1 MENNEFSIQN
11 SSKSKEISETLPS
24 NINQIINNPQKIEK
38 NLEEIEEN
46 DELGYIPGNNYMGFN
61 NFNSKKRLDSTDS
74 PIRAKFSIDLPN
86 VSKQRLH
93 EYLNDDLLN
102 ALEYSPQIP
111 TINNDLNNSQKNEN
125 ITPDNNP
132 NNLFG
137 FSLYPSTQ
145 NNTSNNNINNIPE
158 YYPNKQNFWNQR
170 NIINNNTINSKFPN
184 AINNKINYNN
194 YNFNLN
200 YYGMPNNNQNNID
213 NFNNIPMFIPKKLRN
228 NEYPSK
234 NISLMNE
241 KNPISNNEKVILKN
255 KFDNKKNVQNIKKEG
270 KMKKSFEVRAGD
282 WTCNNCSNLNFSF
295 RSKCNRCGI
304 PKDMSEKLVGELM
317 NQKMNFNLNNDGR
330 YE

>member
-24 NINQIINNPQKIEK
+24 NINQIINNPPKIEK

-46 DELGYIPGNNYMGFN
+46 DELGYISGNNYMGFN
-61 NFNSKKRLDSTDS
+61 NFNSKKRMDSTDS

-111 TINNDLNNSQKNEN
+111 TINNDLNNAQKNEN

-137 FSLYPSTQ
+137 FSLYPSNPPFTQ

-158 YYPNKQNFWNQR
+158 YHPNKQNLWNQR
-170 NIINNNTINSKFPN
+170 NIIN
-184 AINNKINYNN
+184 NN

-241 KNPISNNEKVILKN
+241 KNPKSNNEKLNLKN
-255 KFDNKKNVQNIKKEG
+255 KFDNNKKNVQNMKKEG

-304 PKDMSEKLVGELM
+304 PKVMSEKLVGELM
-317 NQKMNFNLNNDGR
+317 NQNMNFNLNNDGR